1 MGAIDRCKM
10 SIHAIYSSSLIHSLK
25 AMRSLTH

>member
-1 MGAIDRCKM
+1 M